1 MRAIHYIIKITFNLN
16 STMFTGKKKKE
27 KRGVGDRKEES
38 RDKQEYRGR
47 ERRGGEGVHQ
57 IGPRAIWR

>member
-1 MRAIHYIIKITFNLN
+1 MRAIHYIIKRTMNLN
-16 STMFTGKKKKE
+16 STMFTGNREKKK
-27 KRGVGDRKEES
+27 VGDRKEES
-38 RDKQEYRGR
+38 RNKQEYRGR